1 MAKLKLL
8 LDRSLDEDER
18 IMSHYKNLMSE
29 IENKVTKVKYIII
42 NSAKLLHTKTWASEK
57 DSVQFG
63 DTEIAE
69 FISFFSGLLS
79 NGGRFTSTMCISVW
93 SP

>member
-8 LDRSLDEDER
+8 LYRSLDEDER

-42 NSAKLLHTKTWASEK
+42 NSAKLLNTKTWASEK

-69 FISFFSGLLS
+69 FISFFLGLLS
-79 NGGRFTSTMCISVW
+79 NGRCFTSTICISVS